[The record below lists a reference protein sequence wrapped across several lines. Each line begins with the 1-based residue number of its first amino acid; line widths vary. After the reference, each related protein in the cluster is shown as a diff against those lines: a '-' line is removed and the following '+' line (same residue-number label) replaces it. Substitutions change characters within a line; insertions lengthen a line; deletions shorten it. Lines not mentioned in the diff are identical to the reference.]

1 MTMQIKVSIDY
12 MHFKFA
18 LFTACIKFADIIAE
32 PYPEWIFSILCILSI
47 LTVAMTA

>member
-18 LFTACIKFADIIAE
+18 LFTACITFADIIAE
-32 PYPEWIFSILCILSI
+32 PYPELIFSILCILSI